1 MLIEKRQYFKYIF
14 LNCLTLGIYGFI
26 TAIKINKEVNAL
38 CKGDDEK
45 PRYGYAGAWAISK
58 FMPLIISIACA
69 VIGAVVGFLIC
80 LLIGLVM
87 LGFLAFFGDLGGFV
101 FGGMLISGLFYG
113 GVVGAVIGAVA
124 GALLCKTYYEF
135 WWYKQANRLHFNA
148 HRFNLEVREKGTDT
162 FLFRTAF
169 SLLLSPLTII
179 LRFFAWFI
187 PCLILGLLS
196 LTKSVVLI
204 IIFAILFLI
213 VYMLFSTELS
223 GGAAMSTYFIIKN
236 LNRFADVYRNGA
248 KQFNSMDYEYYPSED
263 NKYPNYLPN
272 WINGTSAMAAAP
284 VADDVPLVEDDIN
297 TGVLSSVGQLI
308 GINGACAGYKFDL
321 TSGEEIIIGKDAK
334 VSMVVI
340 DPAYKEIS
348 RKHVGVCYDIIRDR
362 YCVVD
367 YSSNGTWA
375 NGSRLVPGQ
384 EVYLPR
390 GTELKLANDKNT
402 FRLG

>member
-1 MLIEKRQYFKYIF
+1 MLIEKRQYFKYII

-26 TAIKINKEVNAL
+26 TAMNINKEVNAL
-38 CKGDDEK
+38 CKGDGEE

-58 FMPLIISIACA
+58 FMPLLISIVCA
-69 VIGAVVGFLIC
+69 LIGAVVGFLLC
-80 LLIGLVM
+80 LLFGLAM
-87 LGFLAFFGDLGGFV
+87 LGFFALAGDLGGFA
-101 FGGMLISGLFYG
+101 FGGVLIGGLLWG
-113 GVVGAVIGAVA
+113 GVAGVAIGAVV
-124 GALLCKTYYEF
+124 GALLCKIYYKF

-148 HRFNLEVREKGTDT
+148 NRFNLEVREKGTDT

-169 SLLLSPLTII
+169 GLLLSPLTVI
-179 LRFFAWFI
+179 LTIVTWFV
-187 PCLILGLLS
+187 PLLILGLLS
-196 LTKSVVLI
+196 LTKSAVLV

-213 VYMLFSTELS
+213 VYALFSSELS

-272 WINGTSAMAAAP
+272 WINGTSAIAAAP
-284 VADDVPLVEDDIN
+284 VIDNVPLVEEPATVLGS
-297 TGVLSSVGQLI
+297 TGSLI
-308 GINGACAGYKFDL
+308 GVNGSCAGYTFDL

-348 RKHVGVCYDIIRDR
+348 RKHVGVCYDIINDQYR
-362 YCVVD
+362 VKD

-375 NGSRLVPGQ
+375 NGTKLISGQ
-384 EVYLPR
+384 EVYLPH
-390 GTELKLANDKNT
+390 GTELKLANDKNI